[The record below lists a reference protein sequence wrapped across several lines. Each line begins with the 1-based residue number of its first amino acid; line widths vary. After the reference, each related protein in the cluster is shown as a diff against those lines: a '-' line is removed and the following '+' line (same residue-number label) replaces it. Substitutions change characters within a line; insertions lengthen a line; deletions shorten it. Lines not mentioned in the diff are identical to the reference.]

1 MIWSRPLC
9 IAKLRKGIYAFKGQV
24 KKIKLYLIEIATSV
38 HDLVLLPQV
47 GKTFNYLQRQTLH
60 NSTAKAQIIWYCQ
73 RSIRNLALVWRPE
86 HEISG
91 RGVKATH
98 SNADFAKD
106 LLWDLACFLQWLVQG
121 ATILWTT
128 DGDKWRGFKIKNLWK
143 TTHFIKNSLFPCR
156 PGCKWRARNT

>member
-1 MIWSRPLC
+1 MRLKARSR
-9 IAKLRKGIYAFKGQV
+9 KLN
-24 KKIKLYLIEIATSV
+24 LIEIATSV

-128 DGDKWRGFKIKNLWK
+128 DGDKWRGFKIKICEKQHISSKIACYHADQAVNGGQEIPNN
-143 TTHFIKNSLFPCR
+143 FQYSL
-156 PGCKWRARNT
+156 

>member
-1 MIWSRPLC
+1 M
-9 IAKLRKGIYAFKGQV
+9 
-24 KKIKLYLIEIATSV
+24 KLYLIEIETSV

-60 NSTAKAQIIWYCQ
+60 NSTAKARIIWYCQ
-73 RSIRNLALVWRPE
+73 RSTRNLALVWGPE

-91 RGVKATH
+91 RGIKATH

-128 DGDKWRGFKIKNLWK
+128 DGNKQHILSKIACSHADQAVNGGQEIPNN
-143 TTHFIKNSLFPCR
+143 FQYSL
-156 PGCKWRARNT
+156 